1 MAVRA
6 MQEVPKV
13 GEAKTAVRETVER
26 LKTNEAR
33 LHAVAEML
41 EGPALLEAGHC
52 DDLSS
57 QGVSLGPLHGLP
69 FVVKDIIDVA
79 GVPTRSGSLTRKDS
93 PPCARDAPVVAAL
106 RGAGAIPVAKSN
118 TVEFAIGGWG
128 TNQTVGTPNNPWD
141 MEVPRVPGGSS
152 SGTGALVGAGLVP
165 AGVGTDTGGSVRL
178 PAAFC
183 GCVGLKTSI
192 GLVSRTGV
200 TPLSETLDTVGP
212 LTSTVELAAQMLA
225 VMQGPD
231 IADPTTI
238 GSPMK
243 CPLRDLDRG
252 ISGLRLGAI
261 TTDAMPYLSE
271 EMTAAFEVALNQLFD
286 AGATVANC
294 SLPMSFEDYQKYGSI
309 ISATEAYATYADM
322 VDDPDAPMAEPNRKR
337 MARGKNITA
346 AERIRI
352 ERDRAQS
359 IADFETVIDGFD
371 AIVLPTTPFTAIPI
385 ADVDESDMTY
395 GNHTRFANYLELA
408 GLSVP
413 MSLTE
418 AGLPT
423 SLQIVTRRF
432 DDPLALRIGRAF
444 EQVRGSFPKPLL
456 KQAGTQLSIGAEL

>member
-1 MAVRA
+1 MKELPQA
-6 MQEVPKV
+6 
-13 GEAKTAVRETVER
+13 GEAKAAVSKTVAQI
-26 LKTNEAR
+26 KFNDTH

-41 EGPALLEAGHC
+41 EDSALLEAEHC
-52 DDLSS
+52 DAVSS
-57 QGVSLGPLHGLP
+57 QGVTLGPLHGLP

-79 GVPTRSGSLTRKDS
+79 GVSTRSGSLTRKDS
-93 PPCARDAPVVAAL
+93 PPCDRDAPVVAAL
-106 RGAGAIPVAKSN
+106 RSAGAIPVAKSN

-128 TNQTVGTPNNPWD
+128 TNQTVGTPHNPWD
-141 MEVPRVPGGSS
+141 LNVPRVPGGSS

-165 AGVGTDTGGSVRL
+165 AGLGTDTGGSVRL

-200 TPLSETLDTVGP
+200 TPLSDTLDTVGP

-231 IADPTTI
+231 LDDPSTI
-238 GSPMK
+238 GSPLK
-243 CPLRDLDRG
+243 CPMRDLDRG
-252 ISGLRLGAI
+252 IFGLRLGAVP
-261 TTDAMPYLSE
+261 TDAMPYLSE
-271 EMTAAFEVALNQLFD
+271 EMATAFESAINQLFD
-286 AGATVANC
+286 AGATIANC
-294 SLPMSFEDYQKYGSI
+294 TLPMSFEDYQMYGGI
-309 ISATEAYATYADM
+309 ISATEAYATYSDI
-322 VDDPDAPMAEPNRKR
+322 VDDLSSPMAEPNRLR
-337 MARGKNITA
+337 MARGNSITA

-352 ERDRAQS
+352 ERDRTRS
-359 IADFETVIDGFD
+359 IADFEAVIDGFD
-371 AIVLPTTPFTAIPI
+371 AIVLPTTPYAAIPI
-385 ADVDESDMTY
+385 AEVDESDMTY

-413 MSLTE
+413 MSLTD

-444 EQVRGSFPKPLL
+444 EQVRGPFQKPTL
-456 KQAGTQLSIGAEL
+456 KPAGTKLPRASGFGVGN